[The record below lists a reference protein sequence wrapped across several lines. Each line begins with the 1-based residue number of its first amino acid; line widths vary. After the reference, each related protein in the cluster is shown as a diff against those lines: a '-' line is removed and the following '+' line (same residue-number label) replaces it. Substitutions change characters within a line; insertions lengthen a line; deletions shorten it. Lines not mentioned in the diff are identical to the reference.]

1 MKKYFLM
8 CFVAA
13 AAMVGCSTEAD
24 DGVGLKPSGNSESNF
39 YFRNGA
45 RHTITI
51 EERQSREV
59 TIENI
64 SDNFEA
70 KEDANGGITAVKATQ
85 PTRLIINAY
94 REGTYPITLTDGEK
108 TAQLIVNVTPRDTGW
123 HNGVYT
129 IKDIDGDLT
138 EENSTGYVEFETEQ
152 GFTSYDYKSIQPQS
166 AQDRISVSVSGGMVR
181 VTAQNHYDEGTPI
194 TFTLKNADGETRTVK
209 VERVTK
215 FWAVTTY
222 SKENDMVYGLS
233 NPKYIT
239 QNSFDK
245 RATPPKMPWKAKYLR
260 GYYGTGNPNTS
271 SDVEYDIAGNKKIT
285 KVDLNNVEVIMQN
298 YSWSSDGNR
307 YSRGYGFWDCT
318 NLKEV
323 IAKNL
328 KRIETTAAFGNTKL
342 AKLELPAIV
351 RIPQSTFYGSPITVL
366 SLGKNL
372 TTLEAGA
379 LDGMNGL
386 QELRLAVVNP
396 SQLTYFYE
404 AGSTNGGFLSSPT
417 SARLLVPSA
426 ALAEYNSRYPWLNK
440 TFKGGVQGF

>member
-152 GFTSYDYKSIQPQS
+152 GFTSYDYKSLQPQS

-215 FWAVTTY
+215 FWAMG
-222 SKENDMVYGLS
+222 SRDGGSNLDMVIGLS

-245 RATPPKMPWKAKYLR
+245 RATPPKMPWKAKYVR
-260 GYYGTGNPNTS
+260 GYYSTNNPYNS

-285 KVDLNNVEVIMQN
+285 KVDLNNVEEIMQVHYSYGYGYN
-298 YSWSSDGNR
+298 Y
-307 YSRGYGFWDCT
+307 YRGYGFKDCT

-328 KRIETTAAFGNTKL
+328 KTIVTESAFANTNL
-342 AKLELPAIV
+342 TKLELPAIEV
-351 RIPQSTFYGSPITVL
+351 IYNKNAFYGTPIT
-366 SLGKNL
+366 
-372 TTLEAGA
+372 
-379 LDGMNGL
+379 
-386 QELRLAVVNP
+386 R
-396 SQLTYFYE
+396 
-404 AGSTNGGFLSSPT
+404 
-417 SARLLVPSA
+417 
-426 ALAEYNSRYPWLNK
+426 
-440 TFKGGVQGF
+440 TFFG

>member
-94 REGTYPITLTDGEK
+94 REGTYPITLTDGAN

-152 GFTSYDYKSIQPQS
+152 GFTTYDDKSLQPQS
-166 AQDRISVSVSGGMVR
+166 AKDRISVSVSGGMVR

-215 FWAVTTY
+215 FWAMGY
-222 SKENDMVYGLS
+222 RNGGSNLDMVIGLS

-245 RATPPKMPWKAKYLR
+245 RATPPKMPWKAKYVR
-260 GYYGTGNPNTS
+260 GYYGTGPNTS
-271 SDVEYDIAGNKKIT
+271 SDIEYDIAGNKKIT

-298 YSWSSDGNR
+298 YSWSGSNS
-307 YSRGYGFWDCT
+307 YTRGYGFFGCT

-328 KRIETTAAFGNTKL
+328 KTIESVSAFANTKL
-342 AKLELPAIV
+342 TKLELPAIV
-351 RIPQSTFYGSPITVL
+351 RIPQATFYGTPITVL

-372 TTLEAGA
+372 TTLSKGA

-396 SQLTYFYE
+396 SQLTSFSE
-404 AGSTNGGFLSSPT
+404 AGTSGFFSSPT
-417 SARLLVPSA
+417 SARLVVPSA
-426 ALAEYNSRYPWLNK
+426 ALSEYNSRYPWLNK